1 MGMKFAQTSP
11 RPLDHGRVHRRG
23 TVVTASIANIG
34 PFRKYVWNLGRDSI
48 DGWMRHQ
55 VARTGA
61 ALAFYTVFS
70 LAPVLI
76 MSIAIAGLFFGEK
89 AARGEIV
96 EQIGG
101 LIGPTG
107 ASAVQAVLENAGRP
121 GAGVIAT
128 IVSVATLLI
137 GANTALV
144 ELKAGLDQIW
154 DVPSEKRQ
162 GFWYFIRTH
171 VLSVG
176 LILALGFLLLVS
188 LVISAALTAL
198 ERYWRGE
205 EVVSV
210 VIGWLNAAFSFAL
223 VVVLFGT
230 IYKVLPSVR
239 IAWRDVFIG
248 ALVTALLFTIGKFA
262 IGAYLGNS
270 GLASTYGA
278 AGSVVLLL
286 VWVYYSAQ
294 VFLLGA
300 EFTRSYA
307 YQLGSLYSA
316 RRARA
321 TGEAGTATGSA
332 FGPGAD
338 NATKEDND
346 SNPRP

>member
-1 MGMKFAQTSP
+1 
-11 RPLDHGRVHRRG
+11 
-23 TVVTASIANIG
+23 VTASTANIG
-34 PFRKYVWNLGRDSI
+34 LFRKYVWNLGRDSI

-76 MSIAIAGLFFGEK
+76 LSIAIAGLFFGEQ

-96 EQIGG
+96 QQIRG
-101 LIGPTG
+101 LIGATG
-107 ASAVQAVLENAGRP
+107 ADAVQAVLVNASRP
-121 GAGVIAT
+121 GAGLIAT
-128 IVSVATLLI
+128 IVSVVTLLI
-137 GANTALV
+137 GANTALA
-144 ELKAGLDQIW
+144 ELKTGLDQIW

-162 GFWYFIRTH
+162 GFWYFIRTR

-188 LVISAALTAL
+188 LVISAGLTAL
-198 ERYWRGE
+198 ERFWGGE
-205 EVVSV
+205 EVVTV
-210 VIGWLNAAFSFAL
+210 VVGWLNVAFSFAL

-239 IAWRDVFIG
+239 VAWRDVFIG
-248 ALVTALLFTIGKFA
+248 ALVTALLFTIGKFV

-294 VFLLGA
+294 IFLLGA

-307 YQLGSLYSA
+307 YQLGSLCSA

-321 TGEAGTATGSA
+321 AGDAGSSAGIAAGSA
-332 FGPGAD
+332 AG
-338 NATKEDND
+338 NATEKDNN
-346 SNPRP
+346 SKPRS